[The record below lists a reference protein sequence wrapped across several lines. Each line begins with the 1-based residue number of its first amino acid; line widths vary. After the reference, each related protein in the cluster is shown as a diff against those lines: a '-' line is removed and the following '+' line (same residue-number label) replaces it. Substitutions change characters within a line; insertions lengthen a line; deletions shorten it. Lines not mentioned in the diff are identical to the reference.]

1 MYIAPTSVSIDL
13 TFPFST
19 SIFTISACFNSKFSC
34 FSNVCFISIW
44 YLFLSACALKEWT
57 AGPFD
62 VFNILIWIIVLSIFF
77 PISPP
82 RQSISLTKCPFEL
95 PPIWGLQGIF
105 ATASKLI
112 ENTKV
117 FIPILADANAASQ
130 PAWPAP
136 ITATS

>member
-1 MYIAPTSVSIDL
+1 M
-13 TFPFST
+13 
-19 SIFTISACFNSKFSC
+19 
-34 FSNVCFISIW
+34 W
-44 YLFLSACALKEWT
+44 YFFLSACALKECT

-62 VFNILIWIIVLSIFF
+62 VFNILICIIVLSIFL

-82 RQSISLTKCPFEL
+82 SASISLTKCPFEL

-112 ENTKV
+112 ENTNV
-117 FIPILADANAASQ
+117 FIPSLAAANPASH

-136 ITATS
+136 ITAISYSPA